1 MKPWSAWPSSADWSD
16 FFSASSSVQL
26 GRREGSTHEQHNE
39 ISRSHPAS
47 DCSDGLSG
55 PARAGVS
62 TGRKHWRSLARAV
75 LRVGVWIPFSWLPA
89 DEGTLSRAGLLS
101 RPPETL
107 DRVIRAGIR
116 PASEVIVGIADRR
129 GAWCRRT
136 RWIGH
141 VDWSTVTGAIITD
154 RPAIIAE
161 QIRHQVVERPER
173 AACGMGLLSRERR
186 SDQEDTG
193 DDQTSEH
200 GTRPFTRPVRGE

>member
-89 DEGTLSRAGLLS
+89 DEGTLSRDSARLRGH
-101 RPPETL
+101 RW
-107 DRVIRAGIR
+107 DCR
-116 PASEVIVGIADRR
+116 PAGCLVSSDPMDRARRLVHGYRCHHHRQASHHRRADPASGCGTARTCRLWNGIAEPR
-129 GAWCRRT
+129 AT
-136 RWIGH
+136 
-141 VDWSTVTGAIITD
+141 
-154 RPAIIAE
+154 
-161 QIRHQVVERPER
+161 IRSGGYR
-173 AACGMGLLSRERR
+173 RR
-186 SDQEDTG
+186 SNF
-193 DDQTSEH
+193 
-200 GTRPFTRPVRGE
+200 GTWDASFYASGARGVIERKSS